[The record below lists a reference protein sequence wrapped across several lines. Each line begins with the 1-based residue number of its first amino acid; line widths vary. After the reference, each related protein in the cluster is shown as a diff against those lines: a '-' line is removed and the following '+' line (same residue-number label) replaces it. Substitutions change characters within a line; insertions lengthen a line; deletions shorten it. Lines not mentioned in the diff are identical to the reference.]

1 MFLRCR
7 DAFWGYL
14 WLVEEQ
20 HGHKTW
26 ELIWDIMNHTQVLMV
41 LCRNF
46 NAVLIRSESK
56 GNGERGK
63 KKANES
69 LVSDGGHN
77 FKDLGFTL

>member
-1 MFLRCR
+1 MLMRCR

-26 ELIWDIMNHTQVLMV
+26 ELIRDIMNHRQVLMV

-46 NAVLIRSESK
+46 NEVLTRSEFK
-56 GNGERGK
+56 GNGEREK
-63 KKANES
+63 KKGKLEFS
-69 LVSDGGHN
+69 E
-77 FKDLGFTL
+77 